1 MTDRRSGKGI
11 FGGGLPL
18 SERAAAERAAA
29 ERWSLSARERRMVEE
44 LSK

>member
-18 SERAAAERAAA
+18 SERAAAEH
-29 ERWSLSARERRMVEE
+29 WSLSARERRMAEK

>member
-18 SERAAAERAAA
+18 SERAAAER
-29 ERWSLSARERRMVEE
+29 WSLSARERRMVEE